1 MIAGLQ
7 YLPNYIS
14 AQEETSLVDM
24 VDKQLWLSPLQRRVQ
39 HYGYIYDYK
48 KRTVTE
54 DMFIGGLPEWLQSL
68 ANQLK
73 QDGCIAEVPD
83 QVIINEYEAGQ
94 GIAPHVDCEPCF
106 GDTILSLSLGS
117 ACVMDFYA
125 LKSEEVLHQLLA
137 PCSLLIM
144 EKEARYNW
152 KHGIMP
158 RKSDS
163 FEGKTIQRGRRI
175 SLTFRK
181 VVLHSK

>member
-1 MIAGLQ
+1 MIEGLR
-7 YLPNYIS
+7 YFPNYIS
-14 AQEETSLVDM
+14 SQREKELTES
-24 VDKQLWLSPLQRRVQ
+24 VDKHIWLNPLQRRVQ

-48 KRTVTE
+48 KRTVTK
-54 DMFIGGLPEWLQSL
+54 DMRIGGLPDWLQSL
-68 ANQLK
+68 AEQLH

-83 QVIINEYEAGQ
+83 QVVINEYEAGQ

-125 LKSEEVLHQLLA
+125 LEGETVLHQVLE

-144 EKEARYNW
+144 EKEARYQW
-152 KHGIMP
+152 KHGIAA
-158 RKSDS
+158 RKNDVLEGIS
-163 FEGKTIQRGRRI
+163 FSRGRRL

-181 VVLHSK
+181 VILHSK